1 MLTLSQDTAFHRI
14 MSWIRTGTSKIFRLG
29 GPAGSGKSYLIR
41 LIAEEVGMD
50 DCLLITPTG
59 KASNNLIKSGLTS
72 HTIHSQ
78 IYTSMAA
85 DKIEESSLTSEEAPI
100 IYDIN
105 AVTYTLLPSDA
116 LHKYKLFIIDEGS
129 MVGEHLLADILSFN
143 KPVLLVGDPHQLK
156 PVNDE
161 TVFNECDFYLT
172 DIVRQAQGSPV
183 IWLSQQILNG
193 SIPTGVF
200 GTSQVRHGAATLDEL
215 RFADE
220 VLTDTNVS
228 RAELNQKIRPL
239 YIQMRNLKDPFAVGD
254 KIICRTNQDLKSDNG
269 FVLTNGAQGYLTKI
283 KNISDDRLIYNIVMT
298 SPELGDFAFPGT
310 MRPELFPVAARP
322 AKIELAYAITVHL
335 SQGSEW
341 DNVIYVLSK
350 TATRSALYT
359 AVTRARN
366 SVLVTLPN

>member
-1 MLTLSQDTAFHRI
+1 MLTRSQETAFHRI
-14 MSWIRTGTSKIFRLG
+14 MSWIRTGATRIFRLG

-41 LIAEEVGMD
+41 LVAEEVGMD

-59 KASNNLIKSGLTS
+59 KASNNLIKSGLAS

-78 IYTSMAA
+78 IYTSMAE
-85 DKIEESSLTSEEAPI
+85 DKIEESSLQSEEAPI
-100 IYDIN
+100 VYDIN
-105 AVTYTLLPSDA
+105 AVTYTLLSPEV

-129 MVGEHLLADILSFN
+129 MVGKDLLADILSFN

-161 TVFNECDFYLT
+161 TVFDKCDFYLT

-193 SIPTGVF
+193 TIPTGVF
-200 GTSQVRHGAATLDEL
+200 GTSQVRHREATLEEL
-215 RFADE
+215 QFADE
-220 VLTDTNVS
+220 VLTDTNAS
-228 RAELNQKIRPL
+228 RDVLNRKIRPL
-239 YIQMRNLKDPFAVGD
+239 YIPMRSLADPFAIGD
-254 KIICRTNQDLKSDNG
+254 KIICRTNQDLKSDAG

-283 KNISDDRLIYNIVMT
+283 NKMSSDKLVYDIVMT
-298 SPELGDFAFPGT
+298 SKELGDFSFTGT
-310 MRPELFPVAARP
+310 MRPELFSLQERP